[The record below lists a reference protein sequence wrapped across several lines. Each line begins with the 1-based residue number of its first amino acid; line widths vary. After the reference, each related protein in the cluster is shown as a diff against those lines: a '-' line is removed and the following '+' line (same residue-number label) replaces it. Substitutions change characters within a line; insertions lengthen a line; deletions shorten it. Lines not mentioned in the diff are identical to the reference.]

1 LLKVVRSS
9 IYGEYNNIDFLKMPI
24 EILFEI
30 FLSFLL
36 VAIGVINEYCNFEE
50 IYTDK
55 QNVEK

>member
-1 LLKVVRSS
+1 M
-9 IYGEYNNIDFLKMPI
+9 KMPV
-24 EILFEI
+24 EVLFEI

-36 VAIGVINEYCNFEE
+36 VAIGIINEYCNFEE